1 VHARRYGGLGA
12 VVGAALL
19 LAPGAWADGPSAW
32 QGPVK
37 VADWATEFHVQPA
50 RMGTDGVAIA
60 WTEGPGAIVAY
71 RAQGEGP
78 LRTPLR
84 IYDTDPPND
93 IWPAGLAIALR
104 DGDALAVGTS
114 DVSDRTLAIA
124 PDGTR
129 GPLQDW
135 GDGCGIGALADSPV
149 AGTAAIRIC
158 DDGAAL
164 SYSLTRRA
172 VGALRFQDPQPAP
185 IEGGDLPDM
194 AIDDAGDVVA
204 TWLGG
209 CDPDAGTCVVMAATA
224 TPRGAWSTPREL
236 GTTTQVS
243 PAVGAPEPLLSV
255 DEHGDGVIA
264 WPQEDDGAHHV
275 VLASVTGGTAI
286 GDAAVAATDTS
297 AIATLFDVESYHG
310 ATAVEWI
317 TDVSDYYARLAGA
330 VRPAAGEAMTT
341 SVLAPSFGHAV
352 FVDWRPSPA
361 AASPDHRTF
370 AMTLYLESAGE
381 RTILWRAGAPDF
393 TSVDDPGGGGAP
405 RLSVGDDGT
414 ALASW
419 THGMGESYTVADAGE
434 DAFAAPASVPTQPG
448 WYGPVVADQAVDDQG
463 DALIEANDGAAPTT
477 AGTQAY
483 MRPAGGSLGAS
494 LPGLGGIYA
503 NGAGAI
509 LFSLTDAVLL
519 RRDTC
524 GDLAY
529 YALSALSV
537 SAPTDCPSDSAPQPQ
552 DISASAEPLVTPPSL
567 PPPSTPGDP
576 QAVPPAVSNPAP
588 PGVAGIAQ
596 PLAGPPRLRVRL
608 RHDGSLAVTV
618 SCRAGCGGRL
628 TLRTTLGSLHLRCRL
643 TLRLTRAALTRT
655 YHLRLGPKARRHLKR
670 ARRTAHLPRVAVAGS
685 VSYADGSLWHG
696 TVLIRL
702 RRAQ

>member
-1 VHARRYGGLGA
+1 
-12 VVGAALL
+12 
-19 LAPGAWADGPSAW
+19 
-32 QGPVK
+32 
-37 VADWATEFHVQPA
+37 VQPA
-50 RMGTDGVAIA
+50 RVGTDGVAIA
-60 WTEGPGAIVAY
+60 WTEGPGAMVAY

-93 IWPAGLAIALR
+93 IWPTGLALALR

-114 DVSDRTLAIA
+114 DVSDRTLTIA
-124 PDGTR
+124 PDGMR

-158 DDGAAL
+158 DDGDAV
-164 SYSLTRRA
+164 SYWLTRRA
-172 VGALRFQDPQPAP
+172 EGALRFQDPQPAP
-185 IEGGDLPDM
+185 IAGGDLPDL

-204 TWLGG
+204 TWLDG
-209 CDPDAGTCVVMAATA
+209 CDPDAGTCLVMAATA
-224 TPRGAWSTPREL
+224 TPGGAWSVPREL

-243 PAVGAPEPLLSV
+243 PAVGAPEPLLSI

-275 VLASVTGGTAI
+275 MLASVTGGATI

-310 ATAVEWI
+310 AAAVEWI
-317 TDVSDYYARLAGA
+317 TDISDYYARLTGA
-330 VRPAAGEAMTT
+330 VRPATGDAMTT
-341 SVLAPSFGHAV
+341 AVLAPSFGHAV

-370 AMTLYLESAGE
+370 AMTLNLQSAGE
-381 RTILWRAGAPDF
+381 RTILWRAGASNF
-393 TSVDDPGGGGAP
+393 TWVDDPGGAGDP
-405 RLSVGDDGT
+405 RVSVGDDGT

-419 THGMGESYTVADAGE
+419 THANGASYTVAEAGD
-434 DAFAAPASVPTQPG
+434 DAFSAPASVPTQPG

-483 MRPAGGSLGAS
+483 IRPAGGNFGTS
-494 LPGLGGIYA
+494 LPGLGGGSA
-503 NGAGAI
+503 HGAGAV
-509 LFSLTDAVLL
+509 LFSPADAFLL
-519 RRDTC
+519 RGDAC
-524 GDLAY
+524 GELAY

-537 SAPTDCPSDSAPQPQ
+537 PASTDCPSDNGPQPQ
-552 DISASAEPLVTPPSL
+552 DISASAEPLVTPPA
-567 PPPSTPGDP
+567 PPTPPTSPPGDP
-576 QAVPPAVSNPAP
+576 QPVPPAVTNPVP
-588 PGVAGIAQ
+588 PGSTGLAHT
-596 PLAGPPRLRVRL
+596 LAGPPRLGVRV

-618 SCRAGCGGRL
+618 SCRTGCGGSL
-628 TLRTTLGSLHLRCRL
+628 TLRATLGSLRLRSRL
-643 TLRLTRAALTRT
+643 TLRLTRATATRT

-670 ARRTAHLPRVAVAGS
+670 ARRTAHLPRIAVAGS
-685 VSYADGSLWHG
+685 VGYGDGSLWHG
-696 TVLIRL
+696 TVLVRV
-702 RRAQ
+702 RRAP